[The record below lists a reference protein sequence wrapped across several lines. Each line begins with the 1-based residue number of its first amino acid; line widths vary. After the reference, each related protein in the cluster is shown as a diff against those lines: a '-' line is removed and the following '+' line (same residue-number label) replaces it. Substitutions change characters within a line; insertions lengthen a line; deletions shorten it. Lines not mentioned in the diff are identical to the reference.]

1 MKRYNNLFKK
11 ICTYSNFDK
20 ALDSAFKNKKHYTE
34 VKRIKRSRIRYVHK
48 LYNVV
53 KNKEYK
59 VGEYTIYDLFTGG
72 KWREIYRLPM
82 KDRIVQHA
90 IMMYLEP
97 LFRANFIPTTF
108 QSIKGRGTHKCL
120 KKVKKALKDI
130 VGTKYCLKLD
140 IKKCYPS
147 LDKNILK
154 AKIAKMFKDKDLV
167 ELLFVI
173 IDSCEKGVPI
183 GNYTSQYFNNYYFS
197 GLDHYCK
204 EVLQIKYYFRYCD
217 DIIVFG
223 ETTEKL
229 RELHIKINNYINK
242 LNVKLKDSWR
252 IFDVTS
258 NGVDFVGYILY
269 RDHIRLRKC
278 TKLKFI
284 EACKSMDFNNLSPRD
299 INVLGSYWGILKHA
313 DCRNLWFKYTGVK
326 TFNDLHV
333 KVHER
338 MFVRDILGKEIVV
351 TNINTFTRRGE
362 QRIKIVA
369 NVDDY
374 KDVYITTSGE
384 MLVEAARQ
392 LGKDAF
398 PFTTKIVE
406 TDNGYYKFI

>member
-34 VKRIKRSRIRYVHK
+34 VKRIKRSRIRYVYK

-53 KNKEYK
+53 KNKKYK
-59 VGEYTIYDLFTGG
+59 VGKYTIYDLFTGG
-72 KWREIYRLPM
+72 KWREIYKLPM

-90 IMMYLEP
+90 IMMYIEP

-120 KKVKKALKDI
+120 KKVKQALKD
-130 VGTKYCLKLD
+130 VNGTKYCLKLD

-197 GLDHYCK
+197 ALDHYCK

-217 DIIVFG
+217 DIIIFG

-229 RELHIKINNYINK
+229 RELRIKINNYINK
-242 LNVKLKDSWR
+242 LNVKLKDNWR

-284 EACKSMDFNNLSPRD
+284 KACKSMDFNNLSRRD

-326 TFNDLHV
+326 KFEDLHV

-338 MFVRDILGKEIVV
+338 MFVREIIGKEITI
-351 TNINTFTRRGE
+351 TNINFFTRRGE
-362 QRIKIVA
+362 QKIKIVA
-369 NVDDY
+369 DVNEY
-374 KDVYITTSGE
+374 KDVYITTSAE
-384 MLVEAARQ
+384 ILIEAARQ
-392 LGKDAF
+392 LGKDDF
-398 PFTTKIVE
+398 PFTTKIIE

>member
-53 KNKEYK
+53 KNKKYK

-72 KWREIYRLPM
+72 KWREIYKLPM

-90 IMMYLEP
+90 IMMYLES

-130 VGTKYCLKLD
+130 VSTKYCLKLD

-229 RELHIKINNYINK
+229 RELRIKINNYINE

-284 EACKSMDFNNLSPRD
+284 EACKSIDFNNLSQRD

-326 TFNDLHV
+326 KFDELHV

-406 TDNGYYKFI
+406 TNNGYYKFI

>member
-1 MKRYNNLFKK
+1 
-11 ICTYSNFDK
+11 
-20 ALDSAFKNKKHYTE
+20 
-34 VKRIKRSRIRYVHK
+34 
-48 LYNVV
+48 
-53 KNKEYK
+53 
-59 VGEYTIYDLFTGG
+59 
-72 KWREIYRLPM
+72 
-82 KDRIVQHA
+82 
-90 IMMYLEP
+90 
-97 LFRANFIPTTF
+97 
-108 QSIKGRGTHKCL
+108 
-120 KKVKKALKDI
+120 
-130 VGTKYCLKLD
+130 
-140 IKKCYPS
+140 
-147 LDKNILK
+147 
-154 AKIAKMFKDKDLV
+154 MFKDKDLV

-229 RELHIKINNYINK
+229 RELHIKINNYINE

-313 DCRNLWFKYTGVK
+313 DCRNLWFKYTDVK
-326 TFNDLHV
+326 TFDDLHV

-338 MFVRDILGKEIVV
+338 MFVRDILDKEIVV